1 MRCKAIYKFFE
12 SRFPCDECDYT
23 ANGKSALR
31 MHKKKHDPMAMAN
44 KPPPKAAKAAKST
57 GASATAAAAAEKYS
71 CDMCDFVS
79 DKKLKLH
86 KHKRAAHDAREFLC
100 DKCNYSAAKMC
111 SLKMHVQIVHD
122 GIRDDMIEYHMNEE

>member
-1 MRCKAIYKFFE
+1 
-12 SRFPCDECDYT
+12 
-23 ANGKSALR
+23 
-31 MHKKKHDPMAMAN
+31 MHKKKHEL
-44 KPPPKAAKAAKST
+44 PPSEPAFPTTKL
-57 GASATAAAAAEKYS
+57 EKYV
-71 CDMCDFVS
+71 CDMCDFVA

-122 GIRDDMIEYHMNEE
+122 GIRYVVKN